1 MKYLLLFS
9 LVVTSAFAKDNLSD
23 FNQRLLEKFDKDI
36 KTDNDLSLKKEKGPT
51 RGPASV
57 APEKDVQHVD
67 VENKIDRSVRQT
79 GHKDW

>member
-9 LVVTSAFAKDNLSD
+9 LVASSAFAKDKLTD
-23 FNQRLLEKFDKDI
+23 FNQKLLENFDKDI
-36 KTDNDLSLKKEKGPT
+36 KTDNDLSLKKDRGPA

-57 APEKDVQHVD
+57 APEEDLQNVQ
-67 VENKIDRSVRQT
+67 EEKKIDRSVRQT